1 MEKEDAIKK
10 LSSLQISLP
19 AAASEIQ
26 EIIGLLREAHFDGE
40 SGQSYG
46 VSLVG
51 KERQRQITEE
61 GYSFEHDDQ
70 EDSHQLSDAA
80 AVYACHASARHS
92 LLHLWPW
99 SKGYFKPD
107 KDNTIDG
114 RIRELS
120 KAGALVCAE
129 IDRLVRLK
137 KGARK

>member
-51 KERQRQITEE
+51 RERQRQITEE
-61 GYSFEHDDQ
+61 EYSFEHDDQ

-137 KGARK
+137 KGIRK

>member
-1 MEKEDAIKK
+1 MDTEDAIKK
-10 LSSLQISLP
+10 LSSLQIYLP

-137 KGARK
+137 KGTRK

>member
-1 MEKEDAIKK
+1 MGKEDAIKK
-10 LSSLQISLP
+10 LSSLQIYLP

-26 EIIGLLREAHFDGE
+26 EIIGLLKEDHFDGE

-51 KERQRQITEE
+51 KDRQRQITEE
-61 GYSFEHDDQ
+61 GYSFEHDDR
-70 EDSHQLSDAA
+70 EDSNQLSDAA

-99 SKGYFKPD
+99 AKEYFKPD

-137 KGARK
+137 KGTRK

>member
-26 EIIGLLREAHFDGE
+26 EIIGLLREARFDGE

>member
-26 EIIGLLREAHFDGE
+26 EIIGLLREARFDGE

-137 KGARK
+137 KSTRK

>member
-10 LSSLQISLP
+10 LSSLQIYLP

-80 AVYACHASARHS
+80 TVYACHSSARLL

-99 SKGYFKPD
+99 AKEYFKPD

-114 RIRELS
+114 RIRELT

-137 KGARK
+137 KGTRK

>member
-107 KDNTIDG
+107 KNNTIDG

-137 KGARK
+137 KGTRK

>member
-1 MEKEDAIKK
+1 MGKEDAIKK
-10 LSSLQISLP
+10 LSSLQIYLP

-26 EIIGLLREAHFDGE
+26 EIIGLLREARFDGE
-40 SGQSYG
+40 SGQSQG

-80 AVYACHASARHS
+80 AVYACHSSARHS
-92 LLHLWPW
+92 LLYLWPW
-99 SKGYFKPD
+99 AKEYFKPD

-114 RIRELS
+114 RIRELT

-129 IDRLVRLK
+129 IDRLGRLK
-137 KGARK
+137 KGTRK

>member
-26 EIIGLLREAHFDGE
+26 EIIGLLREARFDGE
-40 SGQSYG
+40 SGQTYG

-99 SKGYFKPD
+99 AKEYFKPD

-137 KGARK
+137 KGTRK

>member
-10 LSSLQISLP
+10 LSSLQIYLP

-46 VSLVG
+46 VFLVG

-70 EDSHQLSDAA
+70 ENSHQLSDAA

-99 SKGYFKPD
+99 TKEYFKPD

-137 KGARK
+137 KGTRK

>member
-1 MEKEDAIKK
+1 MGKEDAIKK

-26 EIIGLLREAHFDGE
+26 EIIGLLRKAHFDGE

-137 KGARK
+137 KGTRK

>member
-1 MEKEDAIKK
+1 MDTEDAIKK
-10 LSSLQISLP
+10 LSSLQIYLP

-46 VSLVG
+46 VSLVE

-61 GYSFEHDDQ
+61 EYSFEHDDQ

>member
-1 MEKEDAIKK
+1 MKYRKLFYGLALLGASLSFTGCADEDITGG
-10 LSSLQISLP
+10 ISD
-19 AAASEIQ
+19 
-26 EIIGLLREAHFDGE
+26 DGK
-40 SGQSYG
+40 SISYG

-51 KERQRQITEE
+51 RERQRQITEE

-114 RIRELS
+114 RIRELT

-137 KGARK
+137 KGTRK

>member
-26 EIIGLLREAHFDGE
+26 EIIGLLREARFDGE

-99 SKGYFKPD
+99 AKEYFKPD

>member
-1 MEKEDAIKK
+1 MEIKSIELIK
-10 LSSLQISLP
+10 N
-19 AAASEIQ
+19 
-26 EIIGLLREAHFDGE
+26 
-40 SGQSYG
+40 
-46 VSLVG
+46 
-51 KERQRQITEE
+51 ERIRQINEE
-61 GYSFEHDDQ
+61 GYSFEHDDK

-99 SKGYFKPD
+99 AKEYFKPD

-137 KGARK
+137 KGTRK

>member
-26 EIIGLLREAHFDGE
+26 EIIGLLREARFDGE

-114 RIRELS
+114 RIRELT

-137 KGARK
+137 KSTRK

>member
-61 GYSFEHDDQ
+61 GYSFEHDDK

-99 SKGYFKPD
+99 AKEYLKPD

-114 RIRELS
+114 RIRELT

-137 KGARK
+137 KGTRK